1 MFSTRNLVTL
11 IAAALVFTAW
21 RSAVKRSERERQWQA
36 DRREALQTWEG
47 EGGALPEGQ
56 AAPGPE
62 RAVGPF

>member
-21 RSAVKRSERERQWQA
+21 RSAVKRSERDRQGQA

-47 EGGALPEGQ
+47 EGGALPESP
-56 AAPGPE
+56 AAQEPE
-62 RAVGPF
+62 RAVAPT